1 MAVLIVTFDQV
12 TAIPRREDTK
22 WLDEREVCP
31 LVNRRAHGGR
41 WAEFEERCKCDSYY
55 VGYCSRAGRAQRV
68 NCAFEDKSFDWQKAA
83 DWQEVAGGGMLYAP
97 EENPRKRRKSVQVQA
112 PASPRR

>member
-1 MAVLIVTFDQV
+1 MTVLVVTFDEV

-31 LVNRRAHGGR
+31 HVNRRAHGGAR
-41 WAEFEERCKCDSYY
+41 PADEVLFVCPSYFA
-55 VGYCSRAGRAQRV
+55 GICMRAGKHNRV
-68 NCAFEDKSFDWQKAA
+68 DCAFLDSAFDFHKAA

-97 EENPRKRRKSVQVQA
+97 EQNPWKPRQTRGNVNGKR
-112 PASPRR
+112 